1 MLWIFFFSVLLKTK
15 AHQAQFKFK
24 FNSTSSDQILLIC
37 QVSNFEV
44 VKVLEKF

>member
-1 MLWIFFFSVLLKTK
+1 MLWIFFFPVLLKNK
-15 AHQAQFKFK
+15 GHQAQFY
-24 FNSTSSDQILLIC
+24 STSSDQILLIC